1 MNGAIVLGVA
11 LILVGVFIGGPLLPM
26 LIGGVAFIAFGAFAP
41 IKPQR
46 DPRLPRGDD
55 PFI

>member
-41 IKPQR
+41 IKPR
-46 DPRLPRGDD
+46 SDPRLPRGDD